1 MGRGVAT
8 YRKRDLKIAMEV
20 AGDRIVKV
28 TKDGSIVLIPAKPG
42 EGNGEAPN
50 EKNDWDIIHEQ
61 H

>member
-8 YRKRDLKIAMEV
+8 FRKRDLKIAMQV

-42 EGNGEAPN
+42 ESDGDGTAIETP
-50 EKNDWDIIHEQ
+50 EDLRKLI
-61 H
+61 